1 MYQQIVKN
9 LLYEIRKKAEQSILQ
24 GEEFHIKLIEDLNQM
39 PLPFIDNPFLKAFLN
54 EQIKKVPDIYN
65 ALLRINYVL
74 TEIIVNLL
82 SENSERFIKNLVELL
97 DYRIHWDEFPTDY
110 KPEGI
115 INPKFIS
122 AKEVVS
128 LINDN
133 SVVYTS
139 GFAANAR
146 CSIFFRALREV
157 YLEKGH
163 PRNLT
168 WIGVSAQGGR
178 GKAPGTIEELDVP
191 GLLKEYICGHLET
204 AKKLLKLAE
213 EGHLEIHT
221 MPQGELTFLIEAQKN
236 GLTSILSDTGIGTFL
251 DPRIGT
257 GSAVTY
263 SEKNY
268 IKVNG
273 DLLEYSLPKIEYAL
287 ISVPFADEEGNL
299 YLEKAAVITEI
310 YDVIE
315 AVKNN
320 HGKVFVAVADIIP
333 KDPNKISITSD
344 KIDYI
349 VVNPKNEQVG
359 GVKQRNYWK
368 MFLPKEIQEQE
379 EGSIEDIDFAI
390 SQIKIINNILGITPY
405 RREIDNILARLAT
418 YVFVNNV
425 EKGSIVNIGIGL
437 PEEVCRILYETGIY
451 KDLTFTTESGVYGGL
466 PVSGIFFGAAVN
478 PDRIN
483 QSTWMF
489 HQYEKKLDVTVLGML
504 ETDSEGNVNVSA
516 KGTSISEFVG
526 PGGFPNITK
535 CAKTIIFVGPFMWKS
550 KMIITEHGI
559 KLQKP
564 GKKKFVEK
572 VSQITF
578 NAKQALAMNKNV
590 IYVTD
595 IGIFKLTE
603 KGLLLTDILP
613 GIDVERDVIENSD
626 AKISISENLNTL
638 SLSFVTGKDFF
649 LGELKP
655 VKREKSK
662 KNNYKQKDQK
672 DVITLVS

>member
-1 MYQQIVKN
+1 MYQQIAKN
-9 LLYEIRKKAEQSILQ
+9 ILYDLRQKAEQGILQ
-24 GEEFHIKLIEDLNQM
+24 GEEFHLKVIEDLNQL
-39 PLPFIDNPFLKAFLN
+39 PLPFIDNPFIKALLN
-54 EQIKKVPDIYN
+54 EQIKKVPELYN
-65 ALLRINYVL
+65 TLLRLNYIL
-74 TEIIVNLL
+74 TEIIINLL
-82 SENSERFIKNLVELL
+82 SENSERFIKNLIELL

-115 INPKFIS
+115 TNPKIIS
-122 AKEVVS
+122 AKEAVS

-139 GFAANAR
+139 GFAANGR

-157 YLEKGH
+157 YLEKGR
-163 PRNLT
+163 PKNLT

-178 GKAPGTIEELDVP
+178 GKAPGTIEELDIP
-191 GLLKEYICGHLET
+191 GLLKEYICGHVET

-213 EGHLEIHT
+213 EGYLEIHT

-236 GLTSILSDTGIGTFL
+236 GITSLLSDTGIGTFL

-268 IKVNG
+268 ITVKGN
-273 DLLEYSLPKIEYAL
+273 LLEYSLPKIEYAL
-287 ISVPFADEEGNL
+287 ISAPFADEEGNI
-299 YLEKAAVITEI
+299 YLDKAAVITEI
-310 YDVIE
+310 YDAIE

-320 HGKVFVAVADIIP
+320 NGKVLIAVADIIP
-333 KDPNKISITSD
+333 KNPSKISISHEKVD
-344 KIDYI
+344 HI

-368 MFLPKEIQEQE
+368 MFLPKEIQEKE
-379 EGSIEDIDFAI
+379 EGGIEDIDFAV

-437 PEEVCRILYETGIY
+437 PEEVCRILYETGLY
-451 KDLTFTTESGVYGGL
+451 KDLTFTTESGVFGGL
-466 PVSGIFFGAAVN
+466 PVPGIFFGSAIN
-478 PDRIN
+478 PDQIN
-483 QSTWMF
+483 QSSWMF
-489 HQYEKKLDVTVLGML
+489 HQYEKQLDVTVLGML

-516 KGTSISEFVG
+516 KGPSISEFVG
-526 PGGFPNITK
+526 PGGFPNISK

-550 KMIITEHGI
+550 KMIITDKGLKI
-559 KLQKP
+559 QKP
-564 GKKKFVEK
+564 GKKKFVDK

-578 NAKQALAMNKNV
+578 NAKQALEKNKNV
-590 IYVTD
+590 FYVTD
-595 IGIFKLTE
+595 VGLFKLSD
-603 KGLLLTDILP
+603 KGLLLTDIFP
-613 GIDVERDVIENSD
+613 GIDVEKDILANSD
-626 AKISISENLNTL
+626 AKIIVSDNLNIL
-638 SLSFVTGKDFF
+638 DMSFVTGKNFY
-649 LGELKP
+649 LGELK
-655 VKREKSK
+655 SK
-662 KNNYKQKDQK
+662 KKKTSKKRKSQLKDN
-672 DVITLVS
+672 VISLVS

>member
-1 MYQQIVKN
+1 MYKEIIKN
-9 LLYEIRKKAEQSILQ
+9 ILLDIRKKAEQGILQ
-24 GEEFHIKLIEDLNQM
+24 GEEYHTQILEQVAKL
-39 PLPFIDNPFLKAFLN
+39 PLPFIDNPFLKAILN
-54 EQIKKVPDIYN
+54 EQLKNIPELYN
-65 ALLRINYVL
+65 ALLRINYTL

-82 SENSERFIKNLVELL
+82 SENSDRFIKNLIELL
-97 DYRIHWDEFPTDY
+97 DYRIHWDEFPTTY
-110 KPEGI
+110 KPEDVF
-115 INPKFIS
+115 NPKFIT
-122 AKEVVS
+122 AKEAMS

-157 YLEKGH
+157 FLETGH
-163 PRNLT
+163 PKNLT

-204 AKKLLKLAE
+204 AKKLLDLAE
-213 EGHLEIHT
+213 KGQLEIHT
-221 MPQGELTFLIEAQKN
+221 MPQGEMTFLIEAQKKGIN
-236 GLTSILSDTGIGTFL
+236 SILSDTGLGTFL
-251 DPRIGT
+251 DPRIGN

-273 DLLEYSLPKIEYAL
+273 ELLEYSLPKIDYVL
-287 ISVPFADEEGNL
+287 ISVPYADEEGNL
-299 YLEKAAVITEI
+299 YLDKAAVITEI
-310 YDVIE
+310 YDAVE

-320 HGKVFVAVADIIP
+320 KGKVFAAVSDIIP
-333 KDPNKISITSD
+333 KDEGSISIFSD

-368 MFLPKEIQEQE
+368 MFLPKEIQEK
-379 EGSIEDIDFAI
+379 EGGVEHIDFAI

-425 EKGSIVNIGIGL
+425 EKDSIVNIGIGL
-437 PEEVCRILYETGIY
+437 PEEVSRILYETGIY
-451 KDLTFTTESGVYGGL
+451 KDLVFTTESGVYGGL
-466 PVSGIFFGAAVN
+466 PVSGIFFGAAIN
-478 PDRIN
+478 PDKIY

-489 HQYEKKLDVTVLGML
+489 HQYEKRLDVTVLGML
-504 ETDSEGNVNVSA
+504 EVDTEGNVNVSL
-516 KGTSISEFVG
+516 KGKSIKEFVG

-550 KMIITEHGI
+550 KMIITENGLLL
-559 KLQKP
+559 KKA
-564 GKKKFVEK
+564 GKRKFVDK

-578 NAKQALAMNKNV
+578 NAKRALASNKQV
-590 IYVTD
+590 FYITD
-595 IGIFKLTE
+595 VGIFKLFEDGLYLTE
-603 KGLLLTDILP
+603 VLP
-613 GIDVERDVIENSD
+613 GIDIERDIIQNSD
-626 AKISISENLNTL
+626 AVIKISKDLKVLDIS
-638 SLSFVTGKDFF
+638 FITGKNFSF
-649 LGELKP
+649 GELKQ
-655 VKREKSK
+655 KKKKANNK
-662 KNNYKQKDQK
+662 KNTKDLRE
-672 DVITLVS
+672 DNNVITLVS